1 VFAIPSQLLLKLTF
15 YMSMMQ
21 STLDFLPVFCAIA
34 LYLARIREF
43 FVKRHVVTG
52 QVNERA
58 TFLALLLSGTLVVTL
73 ALVEYLVRGTGFQ
86 PINFAAG
93 VIIAGLSFVVRAA
106 AVRAL
111 GRMWSVH
118 IEIRREH
125 ELVRS
130 GPFGWVRHPIYLA
143 AILELVGEML
153 IMNSVYTWIVF
164 WGLFVP
170 SLFARIRLEER
181 AMITQ
186 FGDAYLGYRKTTP
199 AVLPWRGRTC

>member
-1 VFAIPSQLLLKLTF
+1 
-15 YMSMMQ
+15 MQ
-21 STLDFLPVFCAIA
+21 SNLDLLPVFCAVA
-34 LYLARIREF
+34 LYAARIREF
-43 FVKRHVVTG
+43 FVKRNVVSG

-58 TFLALLLSGTLVVTL
+58 TFLALLISGSLVVTL

-86 PINFAAG
+86 AINFTTGLLIAA
-93 VIIAGLSFVVRAA
+93 LSFVVRAA

-125 ELVRS
+125 QLVKE
-130 GPFGWVRHPIYLA
+130 GPFAWVRHPIYLA
-143 AILELVGEML
+143 AILELVGAM
-153 IMNSVYTWIVF
+153 IFMNSIYTWI
-164 WGLFVP
+164 LFVVFFAP

-181 AMITQ
+181 AMIAQ
-186 FGDAYLGYRKTTP
+186 FGEAYLNYRKTTP